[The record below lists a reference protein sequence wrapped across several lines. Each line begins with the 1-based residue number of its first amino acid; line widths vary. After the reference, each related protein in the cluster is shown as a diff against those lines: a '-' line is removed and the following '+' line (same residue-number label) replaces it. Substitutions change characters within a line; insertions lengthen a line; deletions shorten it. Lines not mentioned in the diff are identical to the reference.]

1 MLMLLRGFHPC
12 VQLVEYKD
20 SHPGEIKHSYEQV
33 YTHIRAC
40 VDLCHRDGVI
50 KVRPSHKTGR

>member
-1 MLMLLRGFHPC
+1 

-50 KVRPSHKTGR
+50 KVRHAHQTG

>member
-1 MLMLLRGFHPC
+1 

-50 KVRPSHKTGR
+50 KVRHHPPCAAGAPSI